1 MPYPHRVVVTQA
13 SVVLYGH
20 TARIWD
26 AMIIST
32 GIVSVGEVEDI
43 VIPYCIVSSVINV
56 LLCSL
61 GQILLAPTHF
71 NNFVVT
77 SDWLDYVLIQ

>member
-1 MPYPHRVVVTQA
+1 
-13 SVVLYGH
+13 
-20 TARIWD
+20 
-26 AMIIST
+26 MIIST

-43 VIPYCIVSSVINV
+43 VVLYCIVASVINV

-61 GQILLAPTHF
+61 GQILLALTHF

-77 SDWLDYVLIQ
+77 SDWIMC